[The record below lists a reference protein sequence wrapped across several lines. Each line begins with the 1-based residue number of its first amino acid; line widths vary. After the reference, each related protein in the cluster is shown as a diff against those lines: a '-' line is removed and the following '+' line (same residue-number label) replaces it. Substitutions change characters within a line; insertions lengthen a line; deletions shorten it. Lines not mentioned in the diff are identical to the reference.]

1 MLFLFAIF
9 PINNASLIAD
19 SVIIGLF
26 IGLSSVRYLMQSNNS
41 VSAVAAMSA
50 VELKPQRLAQRLA
63 QLLESDVDS
72 DSDIDGLN
80 NNDWDDDASNNDGLN
95 NEAQQTLGDANADS
109 QGDDIKSAR
118 FRKLQKK
125 LRKLVSWAIRD
136 YNMIEDGDV
145 VMVCISGGK
154 DSFTLLDILL
164 FLKKIA
170 PIQFDVIAVNLD
182 QKQPDYPEDILPNYL
197 TKHGIPYYILEKDTY
212 SVVKQIVPEGK
223 TYCSACSRLRRGSLY
238 GFAKQIGAT
247 KVALGHHRDDIMA
260 TFFLNLFHGG
270 SLKAMPPKLLSDDG
284 QNILIRPLAYVE
296 EKDIIKYA
304 NYKQFP
310 IIPCNLCGSQENLQ
324 RAMINDMLRTWD
336 QQYPNRLDSIFGAM
350 QNVAPSQLAD
360 RELFDFE
367 NLQLKRDEHIRVFE
381 GENIQ
386 AGQIDEQLQK
396 KGVPIAPSVQTFD
409 PTQFQKNKGSQKNK
423 ASQKPKA
430 PQKSNAS
437 QNAESQKIPTINP
450 LI

>member
-1 MLFLFAIF
+1 
-9 PINNASLIAD
+9 
-19 SVIIGLF
+19 
-26 IGLSSVRYLMQSNNS
+26 MQSNNS
-41 VSAVAAMSA
+41 VSPLAAMSA
-50 VELKPQRLAQRLA
+50 AELNPQRLA

-72 DSDIDGLN
+72 DSDIDGLD

-136 YNMIEDGDV
+136 YNMIENGDV

-386 AGQIDEQLQK
+386 AGQIDEQLQQ
-396 KGVPIAPSVQTFD
+396 KGVPTAPAVQTFD
-409 PTQFQKNKGSQKNK
+409 PTQFQQNKGSQKNK
-423 ASQKPKA
+423 ASQKSNA
-430 PQKSNAS
+430 PRKSNAS

>member
-1 MLFLFAIF
+1 MQ
-9 PINNASLIAD
+9 PINLVNPSLNSSHIQLTD
-19 SVIIGLF
+19 EP
-26 IGLSSVRYLMQSNNS
+26 LSSEGYDDNTDHK
-41 VSAVAAMSA
+41 
-50 VELKPQRLAQRLA
+50 ELEAEELAG
-63 QLLESDVDS
+63 
-72 DSDIDGLN
+72 DGL
-80 NNDWDDDASNNDGLN
+80 DDADPQSLHAND
-95 NEAQQTLGDANADS
+95 EI

-136 YNMIEDGDV
+136 YNMIEEGDV

-170 PIQFDVIAVNLD
+170 PIHFDVIAVNLD
-182 QKQPDYPEDILPNYL
+182 QKQPNYPEDILPNYL
-197 TKHGIPYYILEKDTY
+197 ESHGIPYYILEKDTY

-324 RAMINDMLRTWD
+324 RAMINDMLREWD
-336 QQYPNRLDSIFGAM
+336 KQYPNRLDSIFGAM

-360 RELFDFE
+360 RDLFDFE
-367 NLQLKRDEHIRVFE
+367 NLRLNRDDNIRVFE

-386 AGQIDEQLQK
+386 AGMIDAGLQQ
-396 KGVPIAPSVQTFD
+396 KGVPIAPAVQTFD
-409 PTQFQKNKGSQKNK
+409 PTKTQKAKISQQA
-423 ASQKPKA
+423 ASQKADSQKA
-430 PQKSNAS
+430 D
-437 QNAESQKIPTINP
+437 SQKIPTINP